1 MNKPVTQPISVRISA
16 DKVEELDELAE
27 VTDRSRAWHV
37 EQALA
42 AYLDLQRWQLRHIQ
56 KGLEQLEAGEGIP
69 QEEIEAYLDS
79 WGRDPATKRR
89 S

>member
-1 MNKPVTQPISVRISA
+1 MSKPTTQPISVRISA
-16 DKVEELDELAE
+16 DKVEELDELAQ

-79 WGRDPATKRR
+79 WGSDPDTT